1 MGTEDSHL
9 KTYTA
14 DDLLKMDYVKVGFES
29 ALQDNVWLYD
39 EDDRVL
45 GYKFP
50 PGTALGSYEIM
61 LGDMTT
67 SAKVLDIIAQ
77 VSRKKWATP
86 KVVGDL
92 VRLVDALLDLQAN
105 YCSSGSE
112 QNRTPRD
119 VGQLI
124 SKRFN

>member
-1 MGTEDSHL
+1 
-9 KTYTA
+9 
-14 DDLLKMDYVKVGFES
+14 
-29 ALQDNVWLYD
+29 
-39 EDDRVL
+39 
-45 GYKFP
+45 
-50 PGTALGSYEIM
+50 M

-86 KVVGDL
+86 KVV
-92 VRLVDALLDLQAN
+92 VDALLDLQAN
-105 YCSSGSE
+105 YCSLGSE